1 MQFVSL
7 GLTASTF
14 THSAT
19 LQAPRKDKFENNKYE
34 RIILYFTKSTYLF
47 STFYM
52 VNTMPVLFW
61 ILILYKEFLKAEF
74 CWLIPILFL
83 VPQVGVRNTNKTLF
97 LFYY

>member
-1 MQFVSL
+1 
-7 GLTASTF
+7 
-14 THSAT
+14 
-19 LQAPRKDKFENNKYE
+19 
-34 RIILYFTKSTYLF
+34 
-47 STFYM
+47 M